1 MIRALKLSKIII
13 SRVVLIIS
21 FISCISYTAK
31 AQAGAKA
38 QDPIY
43 VVDMQRIINES
54 VIGKAARNN
63 VEEEIKK
70 KKVILDKSKLEVDK
84 IKEDIEKQSSLLSP
98 EAIESKKE
106 LLSKKQRDFERAYQ
120 DQREDIARKNN
131 ESMMKVVS
139 QIEEV
144 IKEIATKNSY
154 KFVMEKDLRVIVYV
168 NDKYD
173 ISSEVIKI
181 LNTEKLGL

>member
-1 MIRALKLSKIII
+1 M
-13 SRVVLIIS
+13 SRLIS
-21 FISCISYTAK
+21 FIVSLLLGASYLAG
-31 AQAGAKA
+31 AQNVSAEVGAKA
-38 QDPIY
+38 DQPIY

-70 KKVILDKSKLEVDK
+70 KRVVLDKSKLEVDK
-84 IKEDIEKQSSLLSP
+84 IKEEIEKQSSLLSP
-98 EAIESKKE
+98 DALEVKKE
-106 LLSKKQRDFERAYQ
+106 LLAKKQRDFDRAFQ

-131 ESMMKVVS
+131 ESMLKVVG

-144 IKEIATKNSY
+144 IKELAAKNNY
-154 KFVMEKDLRVIVYV
+154 KFVMEKDLRVVVFV
-168 NDKYD
+168 NEKYD
-173 ISSEVIKI
+173 ISSEVIKV